1 MEERRPPSVPV
12 ACQRQIIV
20 VPLHPDDDRAEAAQE
35 SSQAWRITSSRT
47 DCHRSRRTKPSAA
60 MRSVRLRSPAV
71 GGSDHHHQPNDRNAV
86 IKPYA
91 LRGPF
96 GFVRW
101 AGPRGG
107 ILSQILTIDIR
118 GQRACRHHRVL
129 ATQEEER
136 RR

>member
-1 MEERRPPSVPV
+1 
-12 ACQRQIIV
+12 
-20 VPLHPDDDRAEAAQE
+20 
-35 SSQAWRITSSRT
+35 
-47 DCHRSRRTKPSAA
+47 

-101 AGPRGG
+101 AGPRGR

-129 ATQEEER
+129 ATQEEEGCGDDDEKSDQR
-136 RR
+136 TGVFMWSGLLFVPGLPERWMKT